1 MALIPGTNLAAPIVP
16 FDTSDTFPTHD
27 SIYGLGGWREITP
40 VVVAG
45 SMQTDAQALAAIPAP
60 RVREGMVVHVLGS
73 LTYQYLTVAPATSPA
88 WFSLVSLLSG
98 TGSFDPSGSAT
109 TAQTNAEAAA
119 ATALTAATT
128 TLNAAI
134 VAAQGAATTA
144 AESAAST
151 ALATAVSNFN
161 TAITAA
167 IGTAESFATAAD
179 TTLSGTLSAA
189 IVAAIATAKTYTD
202 TETTRAEAAE
212 LVLTN
217 GLSGEVTRAE
227 NAEVLL
233 TGNLTTEV
241 SRAEGAEATL
251 GTSITSLTATVTTNA
266 GAVATEVSR
275 AEAAE
280 STLTGSVTTVTTDL
294 ANEVSRATGAEGTLT
309 TNLGAEV
316 TRATGAENSLGSS
329 ITTLTATVD
338 SNATTAASATS
349 TETSRAEGAEGTL
362 TTNLGAEVL
371 RATAAEGVITGNVTT
386 ITTDISNET
395 SRATAAEG
403 VLTTGLGAEV
413 TRATGVEATLTSAAA
428 TEVTNRTDADTA
440 LGTLIT
446 NLTTTVTDLS
456 GTESSAVSVEATARI
471 AGDAATLTAAEAFAT
486 AADVTNLAAAK
497 AFSANATNLTS
508 GTVAAALLPVPSITT
523 LGGVQAVSEVAS
535 NWISSITSFGVPT
548 LSQPAASDIT
558 FDNVL
563 YPTVEAALTAL
574 FYVPLVTNLT
584 NTIGTVELGTTV
596 ESVVLNWTYSKPTVT
611 SQSFDSGIGPL
622 AVGLRTDTVTIAS
635 PGLNNANKTYTLTV
649 NDGTKTTTAQTTVS
663 FLPSVYWGVS
673 PTLPLTSAEVLA
685 LGSSALAGSRGR
697 TMTYNA
703 TGGNYPIYAYPA
715 SFEAPSSVFV
725 GGLALSGYTVT
736 AQDVTNAQG
745 YTQSYNVC
753 AFDNIQNGAS
763 ITVVWS

>member
-1 MALIPGTNLAAPIVP
+1 M
-16 FDTSDTFPTHD
+16 
-27 SIYGLGGWREITP
+27 
-40 VVVAG
+40 
-45 SMQTDAQALAAIPAP
+45 
-60 RVREGMVVHVLGS
+60 
-73 LTYQYLTVAPATSPA
+73 
-88 WFSLVSLLSG
+88 
-98 TGSFDPSGSAT
+98 
-109 TAQTNAEAAA
+109 
-119 ATALTAATT
+119 
-128 TLNAAI
+128 
-134 VAAQGAATTA
+134 
-144 AESAAST
+144 
-151 ALATAVSNFN
+151 
-161 TAITAA
+161 
-167 IGTAESFATAAD
+167 
-179 TTLSGTLSAA
+179 
-189 IVAAIATAKTYTD
+189 
-202 TETTRAEAAE
+202 
-212 LVLTN
+212 
-217 GLSGEVTRAE
+217 
-227 NAEVLL
+227 
-233 TGNLTTEV
+233 
-241 SRAEGAEATL
+241 
-251 GTSITSLTATVTTNA
+251 
-266 GAVATEVSR
+266 
-275 AEAAE
+275 
-280 STLTGSVTTVTTDL
+280 
-294 ANEVSRATGAEGTLT
+294 
-309 TNLGAEV
+309 
-316 TRATGAENSLGSS
+316 
-329 ITTLTATVD
+329 
-338 SNATTAASATS
+338 
-349 TETSRAEGAEGTL
+349 
-362 TTNLGAEVL
+362 
-371 RATAAEGVITGNVTT
+371 
-386 ITTDISNET
+386 
-395 SRATAAEG
+395 
-403 VLTTGLGAEV
+403 
-413 TRATGVEATLTSAAA
+413 
-428 TEVTNRTDADTA
+428 
-440 LGTLIT
+440 
-446 NLTTTVTDLS
+446 
-456 GTESSAVSVEATARI
+456 
-471 AGDAATLTAAEAFAT
+471 
-486 AADVTNLAAAK
+486 
-497 AFSANATNLTS
+497 TS